1 MKTKATSASK
11 RPLEIKHGNVTVKIY
26 RGKNHV
32 NGTTYDQYTLVYYDG
47 AQRKKKRFADLEE
60 AKREAEFF
68 AAKLANGENEVLRLT
83 PSDRSLYVQ
92 SVDLLRPLGLPLNVA
107 MLEYVSAVK
116 GLPEGATL
124 KEAVDFFKKRNPAS
138 LEKRTVREV
147 VDEMVAAKRAAKLSQ
162 VHIKDLESRLGR
174 FGGDFQLNISG
185 VSGPDAP
192 GLVGRH
198 GGQRTHKA
206 ELPDADRGAIPIRD
220 QAEVFAQGRD

>member
-1 MKTKATSASK
+1 
-11 RPLEIKHGNVTVKIY
+11 
-26 RGKNHV
+26 
-32 NGTTYDQYTLVYYDG
+32 
-47 AQRKKKRFADLEE
+47 
-60 AKREAEFF
+60 
-68 AAKLANGENEVLRLT
+68 
-83 PSDRSLYVQ
+83 
-92 SVDLLRPLGLPLNVA
+92 LGLPLNVA